1 MARIIGEIQ
10 PRYIFVENSPILTI
24 RGLNRVLGDITEMG
38 YDARW
43 GVISAGACGAPHRRE
58 RIWIF
63 ANAKSLCIQTKEILY
78 KKECYGEFRR
88 TSFSPKI
95 PTSFWKVNQPR
106 MDGMANGMA
115 DWVGRSK
122 AIGNGQVPIVA
133 ATAFKILTNNK
144 TQKCKQ

>member
-1 MARIIGEIQ
+1 
-10 PRYIFVENSPILTI
+10 
-24 RGLNRVLGDITEMG
+24 VLGDLSEMG

-43 GVISAGACGAPHRRE
+43 GVVGASHVGAPHRRE

-63 ANAKSLCIQTKEILY
+63 ANAKSRCIQTEEILY

-88 TSFSPKI
+88 TSFFTKI

-133 ATAFKILTNNK
+133 ATAFRLLSESVNK
-144 TQKCKQ
+144 